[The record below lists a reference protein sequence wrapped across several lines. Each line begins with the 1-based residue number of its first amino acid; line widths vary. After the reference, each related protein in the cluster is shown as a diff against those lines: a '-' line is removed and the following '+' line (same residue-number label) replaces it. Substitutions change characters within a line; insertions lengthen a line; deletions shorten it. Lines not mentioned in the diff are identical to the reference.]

1 VAVACRKHL
10 FLAQPFGL
18 LVEHDL
24 SENRYPPRIKSG
36 AGFFGIMLYEAKNLD
51 TNPGERSR
59 TSGGSYR
66 DQAQVPADTHLCMS
80 SCRTY
85 CATNDA

>member
-1 VAVACRKHL
+1 LRAANTFFWRNR
-10 FLAQPFGL
+10 
-18 LVEHDL
+18 LVYWWSMTF

-51 TNPGERSR
+51 TNPGERNR

-66 DQAQVPADTHLCMS
+66 DQAQVPADTRLCMS
-80 SCRTY
+80 SCRTC

>member
-1 VAVACRKHL
+1 MI
-10 FLAQPFGL
+10 F
-18 LVEHDL
+18 

-36 AGFFGIMLYEAKNLD
+36 AGFFGIMLYEAKKLD
-51 TNPGERSR
+51 TNPDGRGRTTGESCL
-59 TSGGSYR
+59 

-80 SCRTY
+80 SCRTC

>member
-1 VAVACRKHL
+1 VPQTPFWRNR
-10 FLAQPFGL
+10 LAYWWSMIF
-18 LVEHDL
+18 